1 MRNDIRTGVLAI
13 IVFTVLLGLAYPLA
27 MTGAGQAVFPNDFK
41 PKQRALDLQRKHGET
56 PNEELEPQGATRA
69 ITTS

>member
-27 MTGAGQAVFPNDFK
+27 MTGAGQAV
-41 PKQRALDLQRKHGET
+41 
-56 PNEELEPQGATRA
+56 ATNPPP
-69 ITTS
+69 TTMSNGNRLVHFGKIADISGIY